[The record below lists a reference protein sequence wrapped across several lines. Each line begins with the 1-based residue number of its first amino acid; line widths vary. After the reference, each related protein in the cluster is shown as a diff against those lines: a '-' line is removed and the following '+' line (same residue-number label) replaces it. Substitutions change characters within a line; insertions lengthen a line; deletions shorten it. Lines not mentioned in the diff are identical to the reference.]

1 MSLGWVKDEIV
12 RVCNNPMQ
20 QLSYVGAS
28 LDVLVIIIVV
38 FRKPYLLLC
47 VSELTGAIFFQF
59 AKCYYLISKCI
70 SSICKICLFN
80 LQNVFVQFAKCV
92 CPSPCPG
99 CSIGSIRLSDVS
111 LDLWLSHPWCKCHT
125 GQPHHLHQGGHEAK
139 VCWDHFLQALTIE
152 ARNNIF

>member
-1 MSLGWVKDEIV
+1 MGVTLTSWIELRNLCCVELLDLLLLANIIQSNCCDTVSLGWVKDEIV

-59 AKCYYLISKCI
+59 AKCYCLISKCI

-92 CPSPCPG
+92 C
-99 CSIGSIRLSDVS
+99 
-111 LDLWLSHPWCKCHT
+111 
-125 GQPHHLHQGGHEAK
+125 
-139 VCWDHFLQALTIE
+139 
-152 ARNNIF
+152 